1 MKVGDLVKFQQ
12 SYNNEQHSDD
22 MKYPCPASGM
32 IIKTIISI
40 GDTRGL
46 LYILWDNG
54 TIGCRHVS
62 ELEVINESW

>member
-12 SYNNEQHSDD
+12 SYIQSHGD

-32 IIKTIISI
+32 IVKTIISI

-46 LYILWDNG
+46 LYVLWDDG
-54 TIGCRHVS
+54 TIDCKHVS